1 MQNSCKILRTYQKG
15 PLNNIC
21 CCQSPI
27 ALDFSK
33 RSTMIMSEL
42 LYCGYCSTDID
53 TDTDAES
60 EKHNSGESNDITK
73 FQTSKLLPHLIKI
86 NQHPKQ
92 RRRSR
97 AFMAF
102 QTPKSSKQVSTYA
115 WKENLLQISNVASF
129 LCVIDCTILPIITL
143 LLPLIGFAAS
153 PDQEEWLHHI
163 GHKVAMN
170 FVLPIGGMA
179 VTMNYPSH
187 KRISLLFVSILGLFL
202 IFVANSSCHSP
213 IVSIFPHH
221 IGHLLHEGLVHRCVN
236 TLGCALLTF
245 VNYIGHKRVCDDK
258 DFFSGLCCIGRRRGV

>member
-1 MQNSCKILRTYQKG
+1 MVVVAVFL
-15 PLNNIC
+15 L
-21 CCQSPI
+21 SPWSH
-27 ALDFSK
+27 A
-33 RSTMIMSEL
+33 TL
-42 LYCGYCSTDID
+42 LLFGSIR
-53 TDTDAES
+53 
-60 EKHNSGESNDITK
+60 ESNDITK

-102 QTPKSSKQVSTYA
+102 QTPKSSKQVSIYA

-170 FVLPIGGMA
+170 FVLPSKFDLTYSMIIFI
-179 VTMNYPSH
+179 TS
-187 KRISLLFVSILGLFL
+187 SLFW
-202 IFVANSSCHSP
+202 
-213 IVSIFPHH
+213 
-221 IGHLLHEGLVHRCVN
+221 
-236 TLGCALLTF
+236 
-245 VNYIGHKRVCDDK
+245 
-258 DFFSGLCCIGRRRGV
+258 